1 MTTPVA
7 VQVNVTVVQPD
18 VDAGL
23 SFSNSLQRSVSSGR
37 LGTAISSAVGYDV
50 AVSSETEN
58 RMYILAQAALTQAQ
72 IAAGITRELCTCA
85 QHHCEDVLF
94 DQNGS
99 CLSLCRVGHVFFGVM
114 LHVLYL

>member
-72 IAAGITRELCTCA
+72 IAAGITRELCTMYARLNMNYPPAFWC
-85 QHHCEDVLF
+85 
-94 DQNGS
+94 G
-99 CLSLCRVGHVFFGVM
+99 LSACCDKASL
-114 LHVLYL
+114 